1 MSYLCRMI
9 KLNIQHTTKKTI
21 AYLILGLMCLLI
33 INKVVFLHSHMLADG
48 TIISHAHP
56 YQSAGD
62 SQPVQSHDHTKAAYF
77 LFDTIQLLFYSI
89 PFGLIFFIPNF
100 RTSGFI
106 SGITQIAPKY
116 FSSIRNRAPPVMFF
130 K

>member
-1 MSYLCRMI
+1 M

-33 INKVVFLHSHMLADG
+33 INKAVFLHSHVLADG
-48 TIISHAHP
+48 TVISHAHP
-56 YQSAGD
+56 YPSTDD
-62 SQPVQSHDHTKAAYF
+62 SKPFQSHHHTKAAFF
-77 LFDTIQLLFYSI
+77 LFDNIQLLFNSI

-100 RTSGFI
+100 RTKVFI
-106 SGITQIAPKY
+106 SGFTKTAPEY
-116 FSSIRNRAPPVMFF
+116 FSSTRNRAPPVMFF